1 MTVIRPNSIS
11 GINSITANGGDINL
25 FRADGTAG
33 DLTINNIVGAAATFT
48 GVVTYEDVTNVD
60 SIGII
65 TARSGIDASSNLLLK
80 TGGTERLRITSAGS
94 VGINSTSPDRRFTIH
109 QDATCRMNL
118 KSLANSTAGIEFG
131 DEADHNAG
139 YVVYD
144 NTDNSFQ
151 VGLNGTGEK
160 LRITSTGQMGLGGTP
175 THKLEIFNAAD
186 TENILMIRGADATTE
201 YAAMGVSGGNAVIT
215 GGGVGSTSAGISFRT
230 AASGSEAERLRI
242 KSNGNIGINETN
254 PQRYLH
260 ITGND
265 GTTGASSGNSD
276 TQLIIENAGG
286 NGAMIEF
293 LSSNTG
299 AGRIF
304 FTDSDASNRGG
315 IEYFHSSDHFQV
327 SAATSNQGLMAL
339 HLRKQNAASNVQSD
353 MIAFDVGGSGR
364 GKIVSASSG
373 SGNPQFSAYSDR
385 RLKTNIRDYTGGYD
399 RIKSIPV
406 QLYDEVLN
414 DQTKSVFG
422 DNVKTDVIGWI
433 ADEVQSVFPD
443 AVMGTKGEVDSD
455 GKPVYQ
461 RLTEGTFLP
470 DAIQAIQKLIQKV
483 ETLEAEVAAL
493 KGS

>member
-1 MTVIRPNSIS
+1 MSSNLKVNNILPSTGDTVAVS
-11 GINSITANGGDINL
+11 GIASVTSSVSIASSCTATTFYGSGANLTGITGTTINNNAANRVITGEGGTTLNGEANLTYNGGDNL
-25 FRADGTAG
+25 TLNSTAHDGGFNILAA
-33 DLTINNIVGAAATFT
+33 NNNQET
-48 GVVTYEDVTNVD
+48 
-60 SIGII
+60 
-65 TARSGIDASSNLLLK
+65 
-80 TGGTERLRITSAGS
+80 RLRIQGKASDGTGHSFYLNAKRSTNRLDIAGGS
-94 VGINSTSPDRRFTIH
+94 GANLTVSGSTKNVG
-109 QDATCRMNL
+109 
-118 KSLANSTAGIEFG
+118 
-131 DEADHNAG
+131 
-139 YVVYD
+139 VD
-144 NTDNSFQ
+144 NTGPESPLHIGSNNQITTAKATVCVAPASGNASMTLRGGSPTIYFD
-151 VGLNGTGEK
+151 GT
-160 LRITSTGQMGLGGTP
+160 
-175 THKLEIFNAAD
+175 
-186 TENILMIRGADATTE
+186 
-201 YAAMGVSGGNAVIT
+201 SGGNAKFLTDGTDLTISDGT
-215 GGGVGSTSAGISFRT
+215 LDSAGN
-230 AASGSEAERLRI
+230 ERYRF
-242 KSNGNIGINETN
+242 KANGLVGINETS

-304 FTDSDASNRGG
+304 FTDSDSSNQGG
-315 IEYFHSSDHFQV
+315 IEYLHSSDHFQV
-327 SAATSNQGLMAL
+327 SAATATQGLMAL
-339 HLRKQNAASNVQSD
+339 HLRKNNAASNVQSD

-364 GKIVSASSG
+364 GKIVSAPNGSS
-373 SGNPQFSAYSDR
+373 SPQFSSYSDR
-385 RLKTNIRDYTGGYD
+385 RLKTNFRDYTGGYD

-406 QLYDEVLN
+406 KLYDEVLN

-443 AVMGTKGEVDSD
+443 AVMGTKDEVDSD

-461 RLTEGTFLP
+461 SLTEGTFLP